1 MSTDQWQEVENI
13 HTEVFA
19 RVEPGSSEILAILSL

>member
-13 HTEVFA
+13 NTEVFA
-19 RVEPGSSEILAILSL
+19 REEPRSSEILAILSL